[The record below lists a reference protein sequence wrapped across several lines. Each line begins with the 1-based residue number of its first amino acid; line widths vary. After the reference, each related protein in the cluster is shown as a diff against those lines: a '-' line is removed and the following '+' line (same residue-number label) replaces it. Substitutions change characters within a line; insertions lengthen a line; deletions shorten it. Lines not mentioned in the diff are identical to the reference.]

1 MAVLITLEK
10 ENEKLKKLT
19 GKLLYLLNKY
29 RHAYLMSI
37 DLINF
42 YDEVIEK
49 KDDSNY
55 KELEE
60 FYKKKRPW
68 EGIIDEEM
76 IIRKK
81 LKNNLCYYE
90 GKEHTKKIKTIETN
104 DSEMLHSKGNDGNDS
119 SNCSLSGIKIFK
131 GDDSKLQDNNMENE
145 DEKYNKNTSD
155 YVSLGAL
162 DFSAYKEDSDGH
174 IKYYEK
180 NKTDIKVDKTKKNN
194 NNFSKYMHQ
203 SDVKK
208 KNVLN
213 QSIYMKNNNV
223 KSSQIR
229 ILPHIHKNIY
239 NADNSFSKLN
249 SAKKLNALNTYKSVY
264 INSNIMHKNIGMDK
278 KIVKNE
284 LNKNEFLQN
293 NNLKGLNKS
302 VYIGRREKST
312 CATSNSII
320 VPNRNN
326 RMSGPINES
335 LILTSK
341 NSLINKDGIKKQ
353 ELLNKKMSVI
363 KANNTHNNNIPLK
376 KMNTLSILKNNN
388 YISNK
393 NGLNKSIYFSRSN
406 TLMSNDKKKKTNDSY
421 VDQAKVGTV
430 GDSNLNRKAEHINN
444 LNFWGKNEVLDVE
457 ISKEIGIAIKDVET
471 ENTEQNSKKIF
482 IDEKLGIEKSDK
494 INFPN
499 VQKLSYS
506 PLTLED
512 IEKLIKDEEKDKE
525 ISVNNNLNQSLIKEN
540 DFACMKK
547 NICIDKDNLK
557 NLVCLPEK
565 NQTYIKIEKNCDD
578 NGENISQI
586 NELKKEDK
594 INGDNNKNTNFGA
607 STINSENINNE
618 VVGYIENPLSDNLI
632 KVEKKIEEK
641 SSEYALVKKEGN
653 ISMEN
658 NSNKMSYNEKCKI
671 TKDLEEE
678 NMDIDNK
685 KDIKNI
691 ENINTKDNV
700 KKLDYSAISCGHEE
714 INRKNI
720 ILNINDE
727 IKEKIMER
735 ECVSG
740 KVGNNSEENVF
751 KKMSEKKMLISENI
765 RKNLMSSLEK
775 ETGTKCSNIN
785 NRANL
790 NIEIDLDCEYVSL
803 DIVNIDLAINEGL
816 YNYKKNEESYI
827 ECDEQIKDIKIY
839 NDILKSEKE
848 ICSDL
853 LFIKKEN
860 QFNNNSVILFKSSN
874 EIKNEISKY
883 VGMSIFDCINKFIIP
898 TNSLVNDNR
907 LSIWFTKKKKN
918 NNNMNRSK
926 DNNFDRIENYNDDSK
941 IRRNFIFKKKSEGRL
956 SCMGYFSQPITIMLS
971 SLKRRSEFGN
981 LKNIITSIILCTC
994 DSSMLEIILH
1004 TIPDENSKNYQ
1015 LWKTSI
1021 KKLYTLIGDR
1031 KKDIL
1036 RNLIFSDK
1044 DKTCETHEKDERE
1057 GYDENNLIE
1066 DKNKYNELN
1075 LKTYDFMNTM
1085 DNNGYRNFFN
1095 SSFSSEAG
1103 GNTPINQNNY
1113 FSTVP
1118 LSKTDI
1124 KTEKYEEGKENN
1136 INILEDEKF
1145 CLFICTINDIHKR
1158 FQYLLL
1164 IENYDFIY
1172 SDLIKHI
1179 QNKLNN
1185 IDLIINKHMLL
1196 KQLFCNVL
1204 FLCNWLNEPKCFK
1217 WFQWNDVFNKLYNLN
1232 GFLENG
1238 RISRERCIL
1247 LLLAE
1252 HTGEIFTEKEL
1263 NELKKTSKLHIKD
1276 LYDKSIDF
1284 INCFLELKNQLE
1296 TEEFKKSCCI
1306 FSSELE
1312 DVGVEKCSD
1321 NFLNDK
1327 VLKNDK
1333 FLEKVKDFVKKYYKQ
1348 MVYIIWN
1355 LVLLIK
1361 KYLIVM
1367 IWLGDVKPF
1376 YPLFSYLDEGKKI
1389 KYSEDLFVNLCH
1401 FFESYNKYFNIVK
1414 QSQEELQ
1421 KGIGDTS
1428 YQGQNEKTKNIA
1440 LNNSDDFIF
1449 SADYFEKNTQKEAN
1463 GIANDSNYTNFKGGN
1478 KPNYEVCEL
1487 RKNKI
1492 VEMNNRNYN
1501 NGSEYT
1507 ANNSYIENNDIS
1519 IKNGNNVKG
1528 MLHFMK
1534 NNGNL
1539 KTENYELKHRKSLT
1553 NTIDYGCEIRRKSI
1567 EKEKGNNNKFIKG
1580 ASFENM
1586 DEAEFDSSA

>member
-1 MAVLITLEK
+1 MAILITLEK
-10 ENEKLKKLT
+10 ENEKLKKLNE
-19 GKLLYLLNKY
+19 KLLYLLNKY

-42 YDEVIEK
+42 YDEIIEK
-49 KDDSNY
+49 RDDSNY

-60 FYKKKRPW
+60 CYKKKRPW
-68 EGIIDEEM
+68 DGIIDEEM

-90 GKEHTKKIKTIETN
+90 GMEHTKKIKITETA
-104 DSEMLHSKGNDGNDS
+104 DSETLPNEGNDGDDS
-119 SNCSLSGIKIFK
+119 SNCSLSGNKIFM
-131 GDDSKLQDNNMENE
+131 GDYNKFHDNNMENE
-145 DEKYNKNTSD
+145 DAKDNKNTSN
-155 YVSLGAL
+155 YVSLGTL
-162 DFSAYKEDSDGH
+162 DFSAYKEDADGH
-174 IKYYEK
+174 IKYCEK

-194 NNFSKYMHQ
+194 INVSKYVQQ
-203 SDVKK
+203 SDIKK
-208 KNVLN
+208 KSVLN
-213 QSIYMKNNNV
+213 QSIYMKSNNI

-229 ILPHIHKNIY
+229 ILPHMHKSIY

-249 SAKKLNALNTYKSVY
+249 SSKKSNVLNSYKSVY
-264 INSNIMHKNIGMDK
+264 INSNIMNKNIGMDK
-278 KIVKNE
+278 KIIKNE
-284 LNKNEFLQN
+284 LNKNEASQN

-312 CATSNSII
+312 YVTSNSII

-326 RMSGPINES
+326 RMNGPVNES
-335 LILTSK
+335 LLLSNK
-341 NSLINKDGIKKQ
+341 NSLINKDSIKKQ

-363 KANNTHNNNIPLK
+363 KASNTYNNNNIPLK
-376 KMNTLSILKNNN
+376 KMNTLSILKTSN

-393 NGLNKSIYFSRSN
+393 NGLNKSIYFNRSN
-406 TLMSNDKKKKTNDSY
+406 TLTSSDKKKNITDSY
-421 VDQAKVGTV
+421 ADQAKVGIA
-430 GDSNLNRKAEHINN
+430 GDSNLNRKAGYMGN
-444 LNFWGKNEVLDVE
+444 LNFGGKNEVRNAE
-457 ISKEIGIAIKDVET
+457 ISKEIGITIKDVEIEKNEHNT
-471 ENTEQNSKKIF
+471 KKLFVDEN
-482 IDEKLGIEKSDK
+482 LGIEKSDR
-494 INFPN
+494 IIFPT

-512 IEKLIKDEEKDKE
+512 IEKLIEDEEKGKE
-525 ISVNNNLNQSLIKEN
+525 VSSNNNLNSPLSKDSDVVCE
-540 DFACMKK
+540 KK

-557 NLVCLPEK
+557 SLVCSSEK
-565 NQTYIKIEKNCDD
+565 NQTYIKIENNCDNND
-578 NGENISQI
+578 EKSENISQV
-586 NELKKEDK
+586 NEIKKEDK
-594 INGDNNKNTNFGA
+594 INGDNNENSHLLMNT
-607 STINSENINNE
+607 INNE
-618 VVGYIENPLSDNLI
+618 IINHEIVEHIGKPLSDGLI
-632 KVEKKIEEK
+632 KVGKNIEEK
-641 SSEYALVKKEGN
+641 PSEYVQIKKE
-653 ISMEN
+653 EN
-658 NSNKMSYNEKCKI
+658 VVIENSSNEVSYNEKCKI
-671 TKDLEEE
+671 TKEEEEE
-678 NMDIDNK
+678 NMGIDNMK
-685 KDIKNI
+685 KHDHS
-691 ENINTKDNV
+691 V
-700 KKLDYSAISCGHEE
+700 ISCKHEE

-735 ECVSG
+735 GGVSG
-740 KVGNNSEENVF
+740 KIVSNSEENAC
-751 KKMSEKKMLISENI
+751 KKMNEKKMLISENI

-775 ETGTKCSNIN
+775 EAGTKCSSAND
-785 NRANL
+785 RANL
-790 NIEIDLDCEYVSL
+790 NIEIDIDCEYVSL
-803 DIVNIDLAINEGL
+803 DIFNIDLAINEGL
-816 YNYKKNEESYI
+816 YNYKQNEESYI

-853 LFIKKEN
+853 LYIKKEN
-860 QFNNNSVILFKSSN
+860 KFSNNSVIIFKSSN
-874 EIKNEISKY
+874 EIKDEISKY

-898 TNSLVNDNR
+898 TSSLVNDSR
-907 LSIWFTKKKKN
+907 LSIWFTKKRKK
-918 NNNMNRSK
+918 NNNMNRNK
-926 DNNFDRIENYNDDSK
+926 GNNFNQIENYNDDSK
-941 IRRNFIFKKKSEGRL
+941 IRRNFVFKKKSEGRL
-956 SCMGYFSQPITIMLS
+956 SCMGFFSQPITIMLS

-981 LKNIITSIILCTC
+981 LKNIIKSIILCTC

-1004 TIPDENSKNYQ
+1004 TIPEENSKNYQ
-1015 LWKTSI
+1015 LWKASI
-1021 KKLYTLIGDR
+1021 KKLYTLIGD
-1031 KKDIL
+1031 KKKEIL
-1036 RNLIFSDK
+1036 RKMIFSDK
-1044 DKTCETHEKDERE
+1044 DKTCETDEKEEGE

-1066 DKNKYNELN
+1066 EKNKYNELN

-1095 SSFSSEAG
+1095 SSFSSETG

-1118 LSKTDI
+1118 LLKSDVKTAKDDEE
-1124 KTEKYEEGKENN
+1124 EKNN
-1136 INILEDEKF
+1136 VNILEDEKF

-1179 QNKLNN
+1179 QKKLNN

-1238 RISRERCIL
+1238 RISRERCIM

-1312 DVGVEKCSD
+1312 DIGVENCSD
-1321 NFLNDK
+1321 NSLNDK
-1327 VLKNDK
+1327 VLKGDK
-1333 FLEKVKDFVKKYYKQ
+1333 FLEKVKDFVNKYYKQ

-1361 KYLIVM
+1361 KYLIVI

-1376 YPLFSYLDEGKKI
+1376 YPLFSHLDEGKKI
-1389 KYSEDLFVNLCH
+1389 KYSEDLFVNLSH

-1414 QSQEELQ
+1414 KGQEELQ

-1428 YQGQNEKTKNIA
+1428 DQGQIDKTNNIE
-1440 LNNSDDFIF
+1440 LNSSNDFIF
-1449 SADYFEKNTQKEAN
+1449 SADYFEKNIQKETR
-1463 GIANDSNYTNFKGGN
+1463 GIINDSNCTHFKSG
-1478 KPNYEVCEL
+1478 K
-1487 RKNKI
+1487 KQI

-1501 NGSEYT
+1501 NGSEYISD
-1507 ANNSYIENNDIS
+1507 NSYIENNDIS
-1519 IKNGNNVKG
+1519 IKNGNNIKG
-1528 MLHFMK
+1528 VPYFMK
-1534 NNGNL
+1534 NNDNS

-1567 EKEKGNNNKFIKG
+1567 EKEKSNNNKFIKG

-1586 DEAEFDSSA
+1586 LEAEFDSSA

>member
-1 MAVLITLEK
+1 MAILITLEK

-19 GKLLYLLNKY
+19 EKLLYLLNKY

-42 YDEVIEK
+42 YDEIIEK
-49 KDDSNY
+49 RDDSNY

-60 FYKKKRPW
+60 CYKKKRPW

-90 GKEHTKKIKTIETN
+90 GKEHTKKIKITETA
-104 DSEMLHSKGNDGNDS
+104 DSETLPNEGNDGDDS
-119 SNCSLSGIKIFK
+119 SNCSLSGDKIFK
-131 GDDSKLQDNNMENE
+131 GNDNNMESE
-145 DEKYNKNTSD
+145 DAKDNRNTSD
-155 YVSLGAL
+155 YVSLGTL
-162 DFSAYKEDSDGH
+162 DFSAYKEDADGH
-174 IKYYEK
+174 IKYCEK
-180 NKTDIKVDKTKKNN
+180 NKTDIKVDKTKKNYN
-194 NNFSKYMHQ
+194 NVSKYVQQ
-203 SDVKK
+203 SDIKK
-208 KNVLN
+208 KSGLN
-213 QSIYMKNNNV
+213 QSIYMKSHNV

-229 ILPHIHKNIY
+229 ILPHMHKSIY

-249 SAKKLNALNTYKSVY
+249 SSKKPNVLNSYKSVY
-264 INSNIMHKNIGMDK
+264 INSNIMHKNIGIDK

-284 LNKNEFLQN
+284 LNKNESSQN

-312 CATSNSII
+312 FTTTNSII

-326 RMSGPINES
+326 RMNGPVNES
-335 LILTSK
+335 LLLTNK

-363 KANNTHNNNIPLK
+363 KPSNTHNNNIPLK
-376 KMNTLSILKNNN
+376 KMNTLSILKTSN
-388 YISNK
+388 YINNK

-406 TLMSNDKKKKTNDSY
+406 TLTSSDKKKNTNDSY
-421 VDQAKVGTV
+421 ADQAKVGIS
-430 GDSNLNRKAEHINN
+430 GDSNLNRKAGHMSN
-444 LNFWGKNEVLDVE
+444 LNFLGKNEVRDTD
-457 ISKEIGIAIKDVET
+457 ISKEIGITIKDVEV
-471 ENTEQNSKKIF
+471 EKIEQNSKNIF
-482 IDEKLGIEKSDK
+482 GDEKLGIEKSDR
-494 INFPN
+494 INFSN

-512 IEKLIKDEEKDKE
+512 IEKLVEDEEKDK
-525 ISVNNNLNQSLIKEN
+525 
-540 DFACMKK
+540 
-547 NICIDKDNLK
+547 DNLK
-557 NLVCLPEK
+557 SLVCSSEK

-578 NGENISQI
+578 NGEKSENISQI
-586 NELKKEDK
+586 NEIKKEDK
-594 INGDNNKNTNFGA
+594 INGDNNENSHLLT
-607 STINSENINNE
+607 STINNDIINNE
-618 VVGYIENPLSDNLI
+618 MVEHAGKPLSDDLI
-632 KVEKKIEEK
+632 KVEKNIEEK
-641 SSEYALVKKEGN
+641 SSEYVQIKKEEN
-653 ISMEN
+653 IVIEN
-658 NSNKMSYNEKCKI
+658 SSNEMGYNEKCKI
-671 TKDLEEE
+671 TKEGEEE
-678 NMDIDNK
+678 NMGIDNMK
-685 KDIKNI
+685 KHDHS
-691 ENINTKDNV
+691 V
-700 KKLDYSAISCGHEE
+700 ISCKYEE

-727 IKEKIMER
+727 IKGKIMER
-735 ECVSG
+735 RGISE
-740 KVGNNSEENVF
+740 KVVNNSEENVC
-751 KKMSEKKMLISENI
+751 KKMNEKKMLISENI

-775 ETGTKCSNIN
+775 EAGIKCSNVN
-785 NRANL
+785 DRANL
-790 NIEIDLDCEYVSL
+790 NIEIDPDCEYVSL
-803 DIVNIDLAINEGL
+803 DIFNIDLAINEGL
-816 YNYKKNEESYI
+816 YNYKQNEESYI

-853 LFIKKEN
+853 LYIKKEN
-860 QFNNNSVILFKSSN
+860 KFSNNSVIIFKSSN
-874 EIKNEISKY
+874 EIKDEISKY

-898 TNSLVNDNR
+898 TSSLVNDSR
-907 LSIWFTKKKKN
+907 LSIWFTKKRK
-918 NNNMNRSK
+918 NNNMNRNK
-926 DNNFDRIENYNDDSK
+926 GNNFDQIENYNDDSK
-941 IRRNFIFKKKSEGRL
+941 IRRNFVFKKKSEGRL
-956 SCMGYFSQPITIMLS
+956 SCMGFFSQPITIMLS

-1004 TIPDENSKNYQ
+1004 TIPEENSKNYQ

-1021 KKLYTLIGDR
+1021 KKLYSLIGD
-1031 KKDIL
+1031 KKKEIL
-1036 RNLIFSDK
+1036 RKMIFSDK
-1044 DKTCETHEKDERE
+1044 DKTCETDEKEEGE

-1066 DKNKYNELN
+1066 EKNNDLN

-1118 LSKTDI
+1118 LLKSDV
-1124 KTEKYEEGKENN
+1124 KTEKGDEEKENN
-1136 INILEDEKF
+1136 VNILEDEKF

-1238 RISRERCIL
+1238 RISRERCIM

-1263 NELKKTSKLHIKD
+1263 KELKKTNRLHIKD

-1321 NFLNDK
+1321 NSLNDK
-1327 VLKNDK
+1327 VLKDDK
-1333 FLEKVKDFVKKYYKQ
+1333 FLEKVKDFVNKYYKQ

-1389 KYSEDLFVNLCH
+1389 KYSEDLFVNLSH

-1414 QSQEELQ
+1414 KGQEELQ
-1421 KGIGDTS
+1421 KEIGDTND
-1428 YQGQNEKTKNIA
+1428 QGKNEKTKNIA
-1440 LNNSDDFIF
+1440 LDNSDDFIF
-1449 SADYFEKNTQKEAN
+1449 SADYFEKNIQKDVH
-1463 GIANDSNYTNFKGGN
+1463 GITNDSNYTHFKSGN
-1478 KPNYEVCEL
+1478 KQT
-1487 RKNKI
+1487 
-1492 VEMNNRNYN
+1492 VEINNRNYN
-1501 NGSEYT
+1501 NSSEYI

-1528 MLHFMK
+1528 VPYFMK
-1534 NNGNL
+1534 NNDNS
-1539 KTENYELKHRKSLT
+1539 KAENYELKHRKSLT

-1586 DEAEFDSSA
+1586 LEAEFDSSA